1 MDDRPGEKGKGLL
14 CGSAIEVILGIPCH
28 AYHAL
33 AAMVYFPSN
42 SSHIAA
48 LMQAMFSVNG
58 LGPGRN
64 ERRSGIF
71 ERI

>member
-48 LMQAMFSVNG
+48 LMQAMFNVFSK
-58 LGPGRN
+58 RTW
-64 ERRSGIF
+64 SGSQREAF
-71 ERI
+71 WDF